1 MQLDDVRGR
10 PGRALR
16 AVEKAHPVIRA
27 RVGGIA
33 LWNRG
38 CVRPDPAGGVT
49 KDMPGGAVASGGEV
63 VAPCGMNR
71 P

>member
-1 MQLDDVRGR
+1 MTFGAAPVAPCARSK
-10 PGRALR
+10 
-16 AVEKAHPVIRA
+16 KAHPGDSA